1 MEHGKDSEPW
11 TMIKEA
17 DGTNSQEINL
27 SEESD
32 GISVISESEM
42 YKPTVSSTESENEME
57 RTITADVDDFQ
68 PLTPPQ
74 TPRLDD
80 CIEKVDETVKQAQEE
95 ADNKSSKKFYVCIV
109 FAGVLFLNAV
119 LCFLVARHRNAI
131 VNLRLDFH
139 ALSARFEALEQ
150 ENQHLKTLL
159 SELEARFQNDDVGS
173 GGRDTNPSKDY
184 LMRAPQSDNKER
196 RAAPITKKVWLGNE
210 IEDRVEI
217 LDKKRNSLPDYC
229 YFTDESDLFYD
240 YNVEIC
246 ENKRRKLEAKN
257 SRDKEDNKGKFVYDP
272 NLDSI
277 WKTENPQSYD
287 DYIAETLKSLNDEI
301 QKIKNN
307 RVESD
312 STGIDNLRRNA
323 DNATTAN
330 VIEADQEKPT
340 KSKKS
345 KKRRDKKKNQDKDK
359 ATADEFGKEESTKAK
374 KPKNR
379 KKLQRQKEMTS
390 GEWAEMRMNGREE
403 ARKSHEMQQEDI
415 NWYLKRKNEREI
427 DRLATAGGQEL

>member
-1 MEHGKDSEPW
+1 MYLKQSYDSRW
-11 TMIKEA
+11 WQISFCSIF
-17 DGTNSQEINL
+17 SQEINL
-27 SEESD
+27 SAEESD

-42 YKPTVSSTESENEME
+42 YKPTVSNSESDNEME
-57 RTITADVDDFQ
+57 RTITAEVDDFQ

-74 TPRLDD
+74 TPTVTD
-80 CIEKVDETVKQAQEE
+80 CIDKVEETLKKTQDET
-95 ADNKSSKKFYVCIV
+95 DYKSSMKFYACII
-109 FAGVLFLNAV
+109 FAGILLLNDVLYFRV
-119 LCFLVARHRNAI
+119 LVRHRNAS
-131 VNLRLDFH
+131 N
-139 ALSARFEALEQ
+139 ALTARFEALEQ
-150 ENQHLKTLL
+150 ENLQLKTLL
-159 SELEARFQNDDVGS
+159 SELEARFRNDDVRGV
-173 GGRDTNPSKDY
+173 GRDTSPSKDY
-184 LMRAPQSDNKER
+184 LMRAQQSDNKER
-196 RAAPITKKVWLGNE
+196 LAAPITKKVWLGNE

-246 ENKRRKLEAKN
+246 ENKKRKLEARN
-257 SRDKEDNKGKFVYDP
+257 SRDKKDNKDKFVYDP

-277 WKTENPQSYD
+277 WKAENQQSYD

-312 STGIDNLRRNA
+312 STEIDNLRRNA
-323 DNATTAN
+323 DNATTAKD
-330 VIEADQEKPT
+330 IEADQEKPI

-345 KKRRDKKKNQDKDK
+345 KKRKDKKKNQDKDK
-359 ATADEFGKEESTKAK
+359 ATADELEKEESTKSK
-374 KPKNR
+374 KRGNR
-379 KKLQRQKEMTS
+379 KKLQRQKAMTS

-427 DRLATAGGQEL
+427 DRLETAGQEL

>member
-1 MEHGKDSEPW
+1 MS
-11 TMIKEA
+11 
-17 DGTNSQEINL
+17 NS
-27 SEESD
+27 ESD
-32 GISVISESEM
+32 
-42 YKPTVSSTESENEME
+42 NEME
-57 RTITADVDDFQ
+57 RTITAEVDDFQ

-74 TPRLDD
+74 TPTVTD
-80 CIEKVDETVKQAQEE
+80 CIDKVEETLKKTQDET
-95 ADNKSSKKFYVCIV
+95 DYKSSMKFYACII
-109 FAGVLFLNAV
+109 FAGILLLNDVLYFRV
-119 LCFLVARHRNAI
+119 LVRHRN
-131 VNLRLDFH
+131 VSN
-139 ALSARFEALEQ
+139 ALTARFEALEQ
-150 ENQHLKTLL
+150 ENLQLKTLL
-159 SELEARFQNDDVGS
+159 SELEARFQNDDVRGV
-173 GGRDTNPSKDY
+173 GRDTSPSKDY

-196 RAAPITKKVWLGNE
+196 LAAPITKKVWLGNE

-246 ENKRRKLEAKN
+246 ENKKRKLEARN
-257 SRDKEDNKGKFVYDP
+257 SRDKKDNKDKFVYDP

-277 WKTENPQSYD
+277 WKAENQQSYD

-312 STGIDNLRRNA
+312 STEIDNLRRNA
-323 DNATTAN
+323 DNATTAKD
-330 VIEADQEKPT
+330 IEADQEKPT

-345 KKRRDKKKNQDKDK
+345 KKRKDKKKNQDKDK
-359 ATADEFGKEESTKAK
+359 ATADELEKEESTKSK
-374 KPKNR
+374 KRGNR
-379 KKLQRQKEMTS
+379 KKLQRQKAMTS

-427 DRLATAGGQEL
+427 DRLETAGQEL